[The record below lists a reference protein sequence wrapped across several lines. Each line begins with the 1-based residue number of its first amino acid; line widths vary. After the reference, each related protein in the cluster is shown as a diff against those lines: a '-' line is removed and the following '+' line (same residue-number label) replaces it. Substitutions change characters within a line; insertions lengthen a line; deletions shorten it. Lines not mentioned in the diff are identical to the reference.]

1 MHTSSIFII
10 INMHVHTTLEYSSKI
25 KIVTN
30 VSYC

>member
-1 MHTSSIFII
+1 MHTSNIYI